1 MKNIIIKGAREHNLK
16 NITLELPRDKLIVI
30 TGVSGSGKSTLAFD
44 TVYAEGQ
51 RRYVESL
58 SAYARQ
64 FLGLMNKPD
73 VDSIEGLSPAIS
85 IEQKTTS
92 KNPRSTVGTVTE
104 IYDYLRLLFARVGT
118 PHCPTHN
125 IKIEAQSP
133 EKIADNLRKECEGM
147 VTILAPIVR
156 QKKGTYQQLFRELN
170 SEGFARMRVNGEIHR
185 TDDEITLDRYKKHD
199 IEVVVDRLDPSEDRS
214 RLVEACEIA
223 LKKAEGLLIAVDS
236 EGKDHLYSSNMACP
250 VCGMAFEELQPRM
263 FSFNSPFG
271 ACEAC
276 NGLGFKMEFDP
287 DLIIPNKTLCIA
299 DGAVAIYRNFL
310 DGYRS
315 QYLTAVAKHFGF
327 DIFTPIEDLTD
338 EQYNVLMYGSDELMQ
353 FSMSMKNGDAYW
365 SHKGTWEGLLPQA
378 ERLYRQTKSEYRRK
392 ELEKFMQVKPC
403 PKCEGKRLK
412 EKVLAVKFGGKSI
425 VDIANLS
432 ILECIRFFENV
443 ELSEKEKEIAK
454 QVLKEIRSRLGFLE
468 HVGLGYLTLSRGAG
482 TLSGGEAQRIRLA
495 TQIGSNLMGVLYVLD
510 EPSIGLHQR
519 DNERLIQTLQTLRD
533 LGNTLIVVEHDEDTI
548 RAADYVF
555 DIGPGAGVHGGYVVA
570 EGTPEEIEQN
580 PESLTGQ
587 YLSGEKQIKPPA
599 LRRHSDAFIRLKGC
613 RANNLKGI
621 DVNIPIGVLTVVT
634 GVSGSGKSTLIY
646 DTLYKAL
653 TKKINK
659 SNVTPGDYDELVFDS
674 EIDKVIVID
683 QSPIGRTPRSNPAT
697 YIKVFDTIRQTF
709 AETKEAKIRG
719 YKSGRFSFNVKGGRC
734 EACQGDGLIK
744 IEMNFLPDVYIEC
757 EECKGTR
764 YNQETLEVKY
774 RGKSIAEV
782 LDMTVEEAA
791 EHFEN
796 IPAIKRKLDTLIRV
810 GLGYIKL
817 GQSSTTLSGGEAQRI
832 KLTKELSKMCTGKT
846 IYLLDEPTT
855 GLHFHDVKKLITVLN
870 RLVEKGNTVVVI
882 EHNLDVIKSA
892 DYIIDL
898 GPEGGNAGGE
908 IVAEGTPEEVSTV
921 QGSYTARFLA
931 PKLSQSYLEISG
943 EDSYEAVF
951 EEGEEF
957 EAVFEE
963 GGEFEVD
970 CEDLN
975 DDQNEEDSE
984 DFEEGSEEDS
994 KGSRGFKHS
1003 KHKANNTF
1011 QEQLI

>member
-659 SNVTPGDYDELVFDS
+659 SNVTPGDYNELVFDS

-791 EHFEN
+791 EHFAN

-931 PKLSQSYLEISG
+931 PKLSQSYLDMSG
-943 EDSYEAVF
+943 EEPYEAVF
-951 EEGEEF
+951 EEGGEF

-1003 KHKANNTF
+1003 KHKDNNAF

>member
-1 MKNIIIKGAREHNLK
+1 MKNITIKGAREHNLK

-659 SNVTPGDYDELVFDS
+659 SNVTPGDYNELVFDS

-791 EHFEN
+791 EHFAN

-931 PKLSQSYLEISG
+931 PKLSQSYLDMSG
-943 EDSYEAVF
+943 EEPYEAVF
-951 EEGEEF
+951 EEGGEF

-1003 KHKANNTF
+1003 KHKDNNAF